1 MNVEHPRIGLIRAGF
16 IISYAMTMWSMV
28 CLSIGLFKRLLDR
41 PSRAV
46 RYVADSSYWLYLV
59 HLPIVIW
66 LQIALA
72 ELPLHWSLKLV
83 AISLLTVGLSV
94 VLYDLFVRST
104 VIGQILNGRRRERVL
119 FTRGVGEGH
128 QKAGARYCRDDQI
141 GL

>member
-1 MNVEHPRIGLIRAGF
+1 MNMGHPRVRLIRAGF
-16 IISYAMTMWSMV
+16 IISYSMTMWSLV

-66 LQIALA
+66 LQVAFV

-83 AISLLTVGLSV
+83 SILLLTVGVSL
-94 VLYDLFVRST
+94 VLYDLLVRST

-119 FTRGVGEGH
+119 FTRGLE
-128 QKAGARYCRDDQI
+128 RDI
-141 GL
+141 KPEPGIAETTR